1 MGPKET
7 RSPFEC
13 NEGCTADRRLFD
25 LYAVIKSDKR
35 SSQVSRQSGRR
46 WRWRGS
52 MRARARSRGWAGILA
67 CSRHESSCPQPG
79 KPTPT
84 YSTLRRAG
92 AKNSQG
98 HMLCGTTLSHPS
110 SSSDTSCIIHIKIQT
125 DIKMNNK
132 CSQHKTKQKKAGG
145 PLLSTWS
152 LNRCEN
158 VSALFL

>member
-7 RSPFEC
+7 RSPSEC

-46 WRWRGS
+46 WRWSAWEPEPEPEPERD
-52 MRARARSRGWAGILA
+52 IL
-67 CSRHESSCPQPG
+67 SRHPGLHQARVLSPQPG

-84 YSTLRRAG
+84 SSTLRRAG
-92 AKNSQG
+92 AKKSQG
-98 HMLCGTTLSHPS
+98 HILCGSPRSHPS
-110 SSSDTSCIIHIKIQT
+110 SSSDTSCIIYIKIQT

-132 CSQHKTKQKKAGG
+132 CSQHKTKKKKGKSWQTTAVN
-145 PLLSTWS
+145 LVT
-152 LNRCEN
+152 
-158 VSALFL
+158 